1 MKKPINPTKS
11 NGLFPDLDTD
21 QPKDGKPCRC
31 KFSGTSNPRHIRVLR
46 LVVVHPEGVRRKRV
60 DAVAGASNGPELIAE
75 LRRRGLGTD
84 LESTCLPCER
94 IRVIDRDGLVVH
106 IRKYRLTR
114 HGREEVLKWF
124 ARSKTKLI
132 DDES

>member
-11 NGLFPDLDTD
+11 NGLFPDIDTD
-21 QPKDGKPCRC
+21 QPKAGKRC
-31 KFSGTSNPRHIRVLR
+31 NCTFNGTSNPRHIRVLR
-46 LVVVHPEGVRRKRV
+46 SLVLHPEGVRRKRV

-84 LESTCLPCER
+84 LDSTCLPCER
-94 IRVIDRDGLVVH
+94 IPVIDRDGLVVH
-106 IRKYRLTR
+106 IGKYRLTL

-124 ARSKTKLI
+124 ARSNTRLM